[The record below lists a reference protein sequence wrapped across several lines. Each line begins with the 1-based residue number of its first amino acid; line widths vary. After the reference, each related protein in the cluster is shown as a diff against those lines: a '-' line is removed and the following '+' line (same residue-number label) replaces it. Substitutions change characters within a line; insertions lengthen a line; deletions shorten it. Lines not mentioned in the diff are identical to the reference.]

1 MEKKF
6 IVTTNKDTA
15 TLLLRAEYTL
25 VTDANGHWVFIN
37 DPGKMQ
43 FSKLDDMRYTN
54 ILHI

>member
-6 IVTTNKDTA
+6 IITNNKETA
-15 TLLLRAEYTL
+15 TLLLRANYTL
-25 VTDANGHWVFIN
+25 VTDANDQWVFIN